1 MARPEPVNMTDART
15 QKQLDYGIREM
26 ISSLTRR
33 LSDLHGNRG
42 GHDQPLSADDELGVR
57 VVTLA
62 GTNTGA
68 SMRGELDDKS
78 SLQLGGGEGEEE
90 EVPGTYVNSNFQS
103 INNSIMLAGN
113 YSANNPGVHLNIS
126 EEVEPQHGQMKH
138 PHKANKGHK
147 KDKDSSKSDQYY
159 SQTSD

>member
-90 EVPGTYVNSNFQS
+90 EAPGTYVNSNFQS
-103 INNSIMLAGN
+103 INNSIMLRRQLLRQQ
-113 YSANNPGVHLNIS
+113 SRRPSEHLRRGGATARADEAS
-126 EEVEPQHGQMKH
+126 TQG
-138 PHKANKGHK
+138 
-147 KDKDSSKSDQYY
+147 
-159 SQTSD
+159 